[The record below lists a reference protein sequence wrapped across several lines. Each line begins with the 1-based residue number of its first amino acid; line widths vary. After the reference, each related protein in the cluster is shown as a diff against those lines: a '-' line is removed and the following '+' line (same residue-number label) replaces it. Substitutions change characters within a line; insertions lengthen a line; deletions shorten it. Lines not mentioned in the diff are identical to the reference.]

1 MKVIGLIF
9 ILQIISFF
17 SSAQTEQ
24 VNEKFALKRF
34 NSNRIKYFERGTYLS
49 FDLNDSC
56 YEINCLNKK
65 HYVNGQL
72 VHVADTG
79 ITIDVTLEEY
89 KMYFLDSILEFKLW
103 ADFVP
108 VPNQKHR
115 LFIPNERISMIKFQP
130 KISRYS
136 GIFGTIGFFSATII
150 APIISI
156 NYKKGLVNSNVY
168 FATLVPS
175 LIISSSGFV
184 SYFVFK
190 TRKFKPV
197 KSR

>member
-130 KISRYS
+130 NISRYS
-136 GIFGTIGFFSATII
+136 GIIGTIGFFSATII

-156 NYKKGLVNSNVY
+156 NYKKGLMNSNVY

-197 KSR
+197 NSR